1 MSSTEFR
8 TKIKHLRQKI
18 SKLPVVLDLIGGLA
32 YLYAW
37 LAGKTGKFDV
47 SGIDEFE
54 KLIADNDGGIFV
66 AWHGRALML
75 PYFWRNPRQMKA
87 LVSPHN
93 DGRII
98 ARLLRGFNILSID
111 GSSYRKA
118 LPAALSIVHELEQGT
133 VVALIPDGPRGR
145 GCA

>member
-75 PYFWRNPRQMKA
+75 PYFWRNPRQRWYRRTMT
-87 LVSPHN
+87 
-93 DGRII
+93 DG
-98 ARLLRGFNILSID
+98 LSHGCFG
-111 GSSYRKA
+111 GS
-118 LPAALSIVHELEQGT
+118 IF
-133 VVALIPDGPRGR
+133 
-145 GCA
+145 

>member
-54 KLIADNDGGIFV
+54 KLIADNDGGIL
-66 AWHGRALML
+66 ARAG
-75 PYFWRNPRQMKA
+75 A
-87 LVSPHN
+87 
-93 DGRII
+93 D
-98 ARLLRGFNILSID
+98 
-111 GSSYRKA
+111 
-118 LPAALSIVHELEQGT
+118 AALFLAQSAADESAGIAAQ
-133 VVALIPDGPRGR
+133 
-145 GCA
+145 